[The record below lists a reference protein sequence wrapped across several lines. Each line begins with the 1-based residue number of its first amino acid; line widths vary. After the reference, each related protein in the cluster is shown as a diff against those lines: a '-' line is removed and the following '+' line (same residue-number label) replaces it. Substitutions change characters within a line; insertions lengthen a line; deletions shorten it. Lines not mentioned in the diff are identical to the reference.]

1 MVWNQKHPLIFYTP
15 LSLCKIERPIFASI
29 CEIKSNILNLNE
41 SNIKILL
48 YGNDNLSE
56 AQNSD
61 ILNATVKNL
70 QSSMVFEK
78 DLYYD
83 KFAKIYTNHLSK
95 FDPSWAVQELQIFIL
110 QLFYLL

>member
-1 MVWNQKHPLIFYTP
+1 M
-15 LSLCKIERPIFASI
+15 
-29 CEIKSNILNLNE
+29 
-41 SNIKILL
+41 KILL

-95 FDPSWAVQELQIFIL
+95 FDPS
-110 QLFYLL
+110 

>member
-1 MVWNQKHPLIFYTP
+1 M
-15 LSLCKIERPIFASI
+15 
-29 CEIKSNILNLNE
+29 
-41 SNIKILL
+41 KILL

-83 KFAKIYTNHLSK
+83 KFAKTYTNHLSK
-95 FDPSWAVQELQIFIL
+95 FDPS
-110 QLFYLL
+110 